1 MASEFQLKAQRY
13 EEMLSPPDPGDGDGD
28 AAAAAAPPDWL
39 VAYRREVSQSPP
51 PPAPAALAPDAL
63 APAAPAAPASLPQS
77 VVLMFMKADET
88 SKDATWGETLV
99 DNIVQLGQPYPAVT
113 HVELWMGDQPGNK
126 LEDNHFST
134 YLGAK
139 RGALWTSGL
148 TDSKK
153 FYSSTAWS
161 AVPIFTV
168 DVERRVRAE
177 CNLHCGTPYPPA
189 ALLWQY
195 PMSIWPLRAFAGFL
209 DDGINAPAHCAA
221 LSARIL
227 RNAIPEIQL
236 PHPSHWYGPSS
247 LYLELSKPERMERAL
262 AQKRPTVRSQVEDE
276 RDERLADMLTLH
288 SDDDVV
294 AMSATDAREAIQ
306 ALSIQ
311 VLRAGSRKGRG
322 GASADVDQDAFRAA
336 QERLARAVTRYT
348 WLNRKMN
355 GR

>member
-1 MASEFQLKAQRY
+1 MANEFKLKAKRY
-13 EEMLSPPDPGDGDGD
+13 EEML
-28 AAAAAAPPDWL
+28 AAPQAEAGVATEEVPAAWVEAYRKEGVLPAAAPLPPT
-39 VAYRREVSQSPP
+39 VA
-51 PPAPAALAPDAL
+51 
-63 APAAPAAPASLPQS
+63 
-77 VVLMFMKADET
+77 LMVMKADAT
-88 SKDATWGETLV
+88 NKDATFAEALV
-99 DNIVQLGQPYPAVT
+99 DRTVQFGQPYPAIT
-113 HVELWMGDQPGNK
+113 HVELWIGDQPGDK
-126 LEDNHFST
+126 HEDNHFST

-153 FYSSTAWS
+153 FYSSAAWS
-161 AVPIFTV
+161 AVPLVAT

-189 ALLWQY
+189 AVLWQY
-195 PMSIWPLRAFAGFL
+195 PMSIWPLRAFSGLL
-209 DDGINAPAHCAA
+209 DDRINAPAHCAA

-227 RNAIPEIQL
+227 RNAVPEIQL

-262 AQKRPTVRSQVEDE
+262 ATQRPVVRSQVEDE
-276 RDERLADMLTLH
+276 RDEKLADTLTLH

-294 AMSATDAREAIQ
+294 AMSAADARQAIQ
-306 ALSIQ
+306 ALAVD

-322 GASADVDQDAFRAA
+322 GVSAEVDQDAFRAA
-336 QERLARAVTRYT
+336 QERLARGVTRYT
-348 WLNRKMN
+348 WLNRKVN

>member
-1 MASEFQLKAQRY
+1 V
-13 EEMLSPPDPGDGDGD
+13 PDDDSREIV
-28 AAAAAAPPDWL
+28 PDWL
-39 VAYRREVSQSPP
+39 TAYRIQMAGGGIVAYE
-51 PPAPAALAPDAL
+51 DD
-63 APAAPAAPASLPQS
+63 APASAPAPLPQT
-77 VVLMFMKADET
+77 VVLMVMKADAT
-88 SKDATWGETLV
+88 SKDATFTEAIV
-99 DNIVQLGQPYPAVT
+99 DRTVQLAQPLPAVT
-113 HVELWMGDQPGNK
+113 HVELWMGDQPNEK

-153 FYSSTAWS
+153 FYSSAAWS
-161 AVPIFTV
+161 AVPIYAV

-189 ALLWQY
+189 ATLWQY
-195 PMSIWPLRAFAGFL
+195 PWSIWPLRAFSGFL

-227 RNAIPEIQL
+227 RNAIPEVQL
-236 PHPSHWYGPSS
+236 PQPSHWYGPSS

-262 AQKRPTVRSQVEDE
+262 ALQRPVVRSQVEDE
-276 RDERLADMLTLH
+276 RDETLADILTLH
-288 SDDDVV
+288 SDDEVV
-294 AMSATDAREAIQ
+294 DMSAADARQAIQ
-306 ALSIQ
+306 ALSVQ
-311 VLRAGSRKGRG
+311 VLRTGSRRGRG
-322 GASADVDQDAFRAA
+322 GTDVDVDQDAFRTA

-348 WLNRKMN
+348 WLNRKLN